1 MSAASPRREG
11 RPAAN
16 DVGASGAQRQ
26 DDGVSRVLVT
36 EKIADSGL
44 DRLREAGHEVD
55 VRLDFTPET
64 LPELVKGAHA
74 LIIRSATQVTAEVL
88 EAGTDLVVVG
98 RAGIGLDNVDTE
110 AATHQG
116 VMVVNAP
123 QSNVLSAAEHTMA
136 LLLAQA
142 RNIAPAHAAL
152 VEGRWERSKFE
163 GVELSDKVLGIVGL
177 GRIGRLVAQRAHAF
191 GMRLVAHDP
200 YVTAERARQMNV
212 EVMELDELLAH
223 SDFVTLHVAKTPD
236 TLGMIGVE
244 ALKKVKPGIRIVN
257 VARGGIV
264 DEQALADAIT
274 DGRVAGAAIDVFAE
288 EPATSSPLF
297 GLPGVVV
304 TPHLG
309 ASTRE
314 AQDKAGAT
322 IAEQVALA
330 LAGDFVPFAVN
341 VSAAEASETVRPFL
355 PLAERLGGLFA
366 ALLPELPDDL
376 RVEYQGQLADYDTRI
391 LTLSVQK
398 GFFGRLTDEPV
409 SYVNA
414 PALAEQKGMVVH
426 ESKTSTAQ
434 DFVNLITLRGG
445 DRSMAGTL
453 AGLQGKPRIVMV
465 DEHAVDVPPS
475 DHMLVV
481 RNDDSPGV
489 IGFVGTVLGEAGVN
503 IADMDVGQSPHGEAA
518 LMVLALSTEV
528 PETVQDQLR
537 ADARIQS
544 VRSLD

>member
-1 MSAASPRREG
+1 
-11 RPAAN
+11 
-16 DVGASGAQRQ
+16 
-26 DDGVSRVLVT
+26 VLVT

-55 VRLDFTPET
+55 VQLDFTPES
-64 LPELVKGAHA
+64 LLELVKGANA

-110 AATHQG
+110 AATRQG

-152 VEGRWERSKFE
+152 VDGRWERSKWE
-163 GVELSDKVLGIVGL
+163 GVELSDKTLGIIGL
-177 GRIGRLVAQRAHAF
+177 GRIGRLVAQRALAF
-191 GMRLVAHDP
+191 GMRLVGYDP
-200 YVTAERARQMNV
+200 FVTPDRARQMSV
-212 EVMELDELLAH
+212 EVMELDELLAKA
-223 SDFVTLHVAKTPD
+223 DFVTLHVAKTPD

-244 ALKKVKPGIRIVN
+244 SLKKVKPGIRIVN

-264 DEQALADAIT
+264 DEAALADAIE

-288 EPATSSPLF
+288 EPTTSSPLF

-322 IAEQVALA
+322 IAEQVGLA

-341 VSAAEASETVRPFL
+341 VSAAEASETVRPFQ

-366 ALLPELPDDL
+366 ALLPELPDEL

-391 LTLSVQK
+391 LTLSVEK

-414 PALAEQKGMVVH
+414 PTMADEKGLAVH
-426 ESKTSTAQ
+426 ESKTSTTQ

-445 DRSMAGTL
+445 GRSMSGTL
-453 AGLQGKPRIVMV
+453 AGLKGQPRIVMV
-465 DEHAVDVPPS
+465 DEHAVDVPPA
-475 DHMLVV
+475 DHMLVI

-489 IGFVGTVLGEAGVN
+489 IGFVGTVLGEAEVN
-503 IADMDVGQSPHGEAA
+503 IADMDVGRSPDGKAA

-528 PETVQDQLR
+528 PEAVQDELR
-537 ADARIQS
+537 ADARIQL
-544 VRSLD
+544 VRGLG